1 MKKLLLLFTIVN
13 YFTFAQMPE
22 TADSIYW
29 STKFCDTAETIEDHL
44 AQWTWNGN
52 FADCMNPSE
61 GLVNA
66 FYDEESGE
74 VLLYLLDTYEC
85 CCQIASTPGS
95 IGAWTFFYGSSCQE
109 HLDSIGFIYDDP
121 KFVNWTSI
129 KENNT
134 KELDEV
140 YIDIYGRRYHTQ
152 PDGLS
157 IMNRRIYFKIK

>member
-66 FYDEESGE
+66 FYDEERGE
-74 VLLYLLDTYEC
+74 VL
-85 CCQIASTPGS
+85 
-95 IGAWTFFYGSSCQE
+95 
-109 HLDSIGFIYDDP
+109 
-121 KFVNWTSI
+121 
-129 KENNT
+129 
-134 KELDEV
+134 
-140 YIDIYGRRYHTQ
+140 
-152 PDGLS
+152 
-157 IMNRRIYFKIK
+157 